1 MWISITKLPSVLLL
15 QFEDDE
21 SVNDESVNDEDYVEP
36 ESEKSDDDS
45 EW

>member
-1 MWISITKLPSVLLL
+1 MEDNSLL

-21 SVNDESVNDEDYVEP
+21 SVNDESVNDEYFVEP
-36 ESEKSDDDS
+36 ENETCDDDS

>member
-21 SVNDESVNDEDYVEP
+21 SVNDESVNDEYFVEP
-36 ESEKSDDDS
+36 ENETCDDDS